1 MRNFWRKTVAHP
13 ALALASTLLWGLCE
27 FIALQRARKR

>member
-1 MRNFWRKTVAHP
+1 MRNLLRKTVAYP

-27 FIALQRARKR
+27 FIALQRARRR